1 MWSCEFCGK
10 ENVHSLAALKAGR
23 FPLRSPPGRDILY
36 IEDNED
42 VEYENLDDML
52 IVLCVDISGS
62 MSVTS
67 EVPVFFHYRRPGLN
81 TLFLIIIM
89 LTLNVFFS

>member
-1 MWSCEFCGK
+1 MWNCEFCGK
-10 ENVHSLAALKAGR
+10 ENVYSLTALKAGR

-36 IEDNED
+36 MDDND
-42 VEYENLDDML
+42 DTDYENLDDML

-67 EVPVFFHYRRPGLN
+67 EVPSFITDGQSCHYVFN
-81 TLFLIIIM
+81 TLYLIFC
-89 LTLNVFFS
+89 LH